1 MDALTLILDALDPLA
16 GRHVVDVGCGAGA
29 LARTLAGRGAR
40 VTGVD
45 PNGAA
50 VAAAARA
57 VPEATFLEAA
67 AERLPLED
75 GAADGAVFL
84 NSLHHT
90 ADPAAALREAGRVVR
105 RGSPVV
111 VVEPL
116 PLGTYFDVLRL
127 IDDETAVRLAAQNA
141 LLRATSDGTF
151 ACTRDETFDR
161 SSSFK
166 DVDDFFARTAAVDPG
181 RAAAIAAHRP
191 TLAAAFERASER
203 DAAGR
208 HLLRQPLRVQV
219 LVQVPVQGIAR

>member
-1 MDALTLILDALDPLA
+1 MDALTLILEALDPLA
-16 GRHVVDVGCGAGA
+16 GRHVVDIGCGAGG
-29 LARTLAGRGAR
+29 LARTLVGRGAS

-50 VAAAARA
+50 VAAASRA

-67 AERLPLED
+67 AERLPLPD
-75 GAADGAVFL
+75 AAAGGAVFL

-105 RGSPVV
+105 SGSPVV

-116 PLGTYFDVLRL
+116 PLGSYFDVLRL
-127 IDDETAVRLAAQNA
+127 IDDETAVRRAAQDA
-141 LLRATSDGTF
+141 LLRATNDGTF

-166 DVDDFFARTAAVDPG
+166 DVDDFFARTAAVDPE
-181 RAAAIAAHRP
+181 RAAAIAAHRAA
-191 TLAAAFERASER
+191 LLAAFERACER

-219 LVQVPVQGIAR
+219 LVQALADVAR